1 MTGES
6 SSPSPERIVRARDL
20 GRAHRALDVA
30 LGISAAIPLVV
41 AAAVIWLVPPAGAVL
56 VRLLAVVWTA
66 SLLTFFAG
74 VRRGLSFSEAGGARP
89 AEVATLLGL
98 FSIGVVTL
106 VLGSPAVGAF
116 GLALL
121 GVLDAA
127 AAKRLQAPR
136 YFQVFRPLQSAV
148 CVAALAIVQ
157 ARGA

>member
-1 MTGES
+1 MTGEDA
-6 SSPSPERIVRARDL
+6 SPPPTRIVQADDL
-20 GRAHRALDVA
+20 GRAHRSLDVA
-30 LGISAAIPLVV
+30 LGVSAALPLVV
-41 AAAVIWLVPPAGAVL
+41 AAAVVWLLPSAGATL
-56 VRLLAVVWTA
+56 VRLLSVVWTA

-98 FSIGVVTL
+98 FSLGVATL

-116 GLALL
+116 GMALL

-127 AAKRLQAPR
+127 AARRARAPR
-136 YFQVFRPLQSAV
+136 YFRIFRPLQAAV
-148 CVAALAIVQ
+148 CVAALTIVQ

>member
-1 MTGES
+1 MTGEGAT
-6 SSPSPERIVRARDL
+6 PPGRIVRPQDL
-20 GRAHRALDVA
+20 GRAHRSLDVA
-30 LGISAAIPLVV
+30 LGVSAAIPLVL
-41 AAAVIWLVPPAGAVL
+41 AAVAVWFAPPREAVL

-98 FSIGVVTL
+98 FSLGVVTL
-106 VLGSPAVGAF
+106 VAGSPVVGAF
-116 GLALL
+116 GLAIL
-121 GVLDAA
+121 GVLDWAA
-127 AAKRLQAPR
+127 ARRLQAPR

-148 CVAALAIVQ
+148 CVAALLLVQ